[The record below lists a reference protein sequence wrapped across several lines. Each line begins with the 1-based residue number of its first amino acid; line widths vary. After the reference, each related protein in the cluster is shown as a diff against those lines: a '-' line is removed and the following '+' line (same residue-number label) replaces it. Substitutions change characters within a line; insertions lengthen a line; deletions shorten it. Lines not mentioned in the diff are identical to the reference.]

1 MDIWGTGP
9 MENEAGAAFAREV
22 TQDGAFALAE
32 AFDVALDP
40 DTAFLAAEEGH
51 RTLAAAEILA
61 AVLDGDTGN
70 VTSAE
75 LRVWIQDADDA
86 DLAPLRAL
94 AREAVARVLGPDSE
108 LPDLWADSADADDW
122 QKSVQDLR
130 SRLED

>member
-1 MDIWGTGP
+1 

-51 RTLAAAEILA
+51 RTMAAAEILA